1 MHAGSLAQV
10 TIYFLFI
17 RYATSSMPTEQE
29 KRRAALASK
38 GLIPMFPPPP
48 PSSSRGNGVR
58 ASPSKTASK
67 SMPTTRESSAGR
79 TGSPAGQPQYG
90 QPLEAASILSHP
102 RLQQVTGLHP
112 RKLAWWKGV
121 HPPRDELE
129 RLQWVMSLP
138 DAYPVKRPKGNF

>member
-1 MHAGSLAQV
+1 
-10 TIYFLFI
+10 
-17 RYATSSMPTEQE
+17 MPTEQE
-29 KRRAALASK
+29 KRRAALASR
-38 GLIPMFPPPP
+38 GRVPMFPPPP
-48 PSSSRGNGVR
+48 SSPRGNGKS

-67 SMPTTRESSAGR
+67 SMSTTRESLSGR
-79 TGSPAGQPQYG
+79 TGSAPGQPQHA